1 LSAALSLPDSTA
13 EWPGVTASGVLA
25 SFTVALA
32 FPWPML
38 LLLIPLSTDILS
50 SKSVST
56 VYDGF
61 MGVVMGVMGVVS

>member
-1 LSAALSLPDSTA
+1 M
-13 EWPGVTASGVLA
+13 LA